1 MQDMQNSTGHRFLVR
16 LGQGIT
22 WRLHLAVQRFQHV
35 RSELSGI
42 LHERLGITEPEAKLL
57 SDSQNYWNDPSSSIH
72 AQNSHW
78 RGVGIFADDSRWLEL
93 GRQNLAIYSDF
104 ARLANAPA
112 RLVNI
117 VEWGCGGGINAIQ
130 FAPLADRFFGVDI
143 SAASLA
149 ECERQMS
156 AEGLTNFVPVL
167 IDSDDPEAAIAKVP
181 DGCDLLISTYVF
193 ELLPTPEYGFRVLNV
208 VAQILKPGALAM
220 LQVKYSE
227 LDWKTQSRRWNYQKN
242 MAWNATYRI
251 EEFWSQSER
260 CGLLPQAVKLVPKQP
275 LVNDRNYAYF
285 LLKKPV
291 PLTLSRP

>member
-1 MQDMQNSTGHRFLVR
+1 MKGTESSLYLLRREEASLRLLCRIPSVAAPVRIPPGLRQRLSRGVRAQRRMQDMQNSTGHRFLVR

-35 RSELSGI
+35 RSELAGI

-104 ARLANAPA
+104 
-112 RLVNI
+112 
-117 VEWGCGGGINAIQ
+117 
-130 FAPLADRFFGVDI
+130 
-143 SAASLA
+143 ASLA

-260 CGLLPQAVKLVPKQP
+260 CG
-275 LVNDRNYAYF
+275 
-285 LLKKPV
+285 
-291 PLTLSRP
+291 